1 MRAFL
6 HDRNPHHLSLGK
18 RLYGWLLRHNEL
30 HLALLIALLWYPFQ
44 LAFTWYFP
52 DAAPLS
58 STQLDKIKLAALVFS
73 FGHGFLWVGMRLNL
87 PIIPRWLKSSF
98 TKTFLSLTE
107 WQKMQ
112 FFAFLW
118 SAYLLCWA
126 LIWLGVSQA
135 A

>member
-6 HDRNPHHLSLGK
+6 HNRNPQNLAGHQL
-18 RLYGWLLRHNEL
+18 LYGWLLRHNEL
-30 HLALLIALLWYPFQ
+30 HLALLLALLWYPIQ
-44 LAFTWYFP
+44 LAFAWYFP

-58 STQLDKIKLAALVFS
+58 STQLHKVLLTALVFVS
-73 FGHGFLWVGMRLNL
+73 GHGFLWLGLRFNL
-87 PIIPRWLKSSF
+87 PILPRWLKKRF
-98 TKTFLSLTE
+98 TTTFLSLTE

-118 SAYLLCWA
+118 SAYLVCWA
-126 LIWLGVSQA
+126 LIWLGASQA